1 MSKDRRLT
9 QQERRFV
16 YEIAIEENGKVEQ
29 LGVLIEELS
38 ELQKEICKMVFRNS
52 GNLNHVAEEAAD
64 VTIMLEQLEVM
75 FPKIHD
81 AILEHKDRKVRRLAH
96 NLKLEV

>member
-1 MSKDRRLT
+1 MVNKLT
-9 QQERRFV
+9 LQERRFV

-81 AILEHKDRKVRRLAH
+81 AILEHKDRKVRRLAA

>member
-1 MSKDRRLT
+1 MTNKLT
-9 QQERRFV
+9 LQERRFV

-81 AILEHKDRKVRRLAH
+81 AILEHKDRKVRRLAA